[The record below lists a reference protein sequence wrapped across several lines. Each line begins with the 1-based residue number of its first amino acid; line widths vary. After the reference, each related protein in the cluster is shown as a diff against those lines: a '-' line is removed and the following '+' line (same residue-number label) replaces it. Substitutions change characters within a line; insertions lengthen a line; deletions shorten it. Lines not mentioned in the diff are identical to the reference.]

1 MEYQVTVISTYWV
14 EANDRD
20 EARRIVRQG
29 KVRPE
34 SVDIEVNA

>member
-29 KVRPE
+29 RIRPE
-34 SVDIEVNA
+34 NVEIEVNA